1 MHGRPLDSLFE
12 LVGGDENAMTAALG
26 WCMAHVPGLLS
37 QVAAELGCPVPGDTA
52 VVSLQKHR
60 VAGGFTDIEVEDAG
74 VAAWIIEAKQ
84 GFKAPQLAQL
94 EKYAVRLTEHPD
106 AAAHKVLA
114 VLGRSDRKELWLKLQ
129 TPTSALGIPVKVLSW
144 AQIIACAGRAYP
156 TTDNTGKALLRHL
169 TVFLE
174 KGLNMQVVNS
184 NETLRR
190 LGEQRRFQ
198 RRPHHLH
205 RRGGQVRQVLPSR
218 RRAVARQSAQLHR
231 LQVGWTPPV
240 GSSRRQLR
248 GYYRLRP
255 ALPWN
260 YPGRDRP
267 AFSLPSRKASLLAA
281 ERAWVAFREKD
292 AAFRATPWSQKTGTL
307 AGVVF
312 AGNNV
317 AQIKARVYDLEFYIS
332 GD

>member
-1 MHGRPLDSLFE
+1 MPTIVMHGRPLDSLFE

-26 WCMAHVPGLLS
+26 WCLAHVPGLLS

-84 GFKAPQLAQL
+84 GFEAPQLAQL
-94 EKYAVRLTEHPD
+94 ENYAVRLTEHPD

-114 VLGRSDRKELWLKLQ
+114 VLARSDRKELWLKLQ

-144 AQIIACAGRAYP
+144 AQIIACARRAYP

-184 NETLRR
+184 NETYVVSVNNDAFSGGPTTFIDVVVKFGKYFHPV
-190 LGEQRRFQ
+190 GERWPASPPNYIAFRWD
-198 RRPHHLH
+198 
-205 RRGGQVRQVLPSR
+205 G
-218 RRAVARQSAQLHR
+218 R
-231 LQVGWTPPV
+231 LQSVHHVDSYEVITDFGLHFPGITQGVTDPHFLYHLGPAI
-240 GSSRRQLR
+240 
-248 GYYRLRP
+248 RP
-255 ALPWN
+255 AKEVRTGAL
-260 YPGRDRP
+260 YQ
-267 AFSLPSRKASLLAA
+267 ASRIYTHIDLLLTSDTIAEAGAKYRARLEAA
-281 ERAWVAFREKD
+281 K
-292 AAFRATPWSQKTGTL
+292 
-307 AGVVF
+307 
-312 AGNNV
+312 
-317 AQIKARVYDLEFYIS
+317 
-332 GD
+332 